1 MQIALLPFTI
11 IASFFSCPWKR
22 CTAVECSRPH
32 APRPFGS
39 LDGSPAATSSS
50 PILSRTNRSAH
61 LPSFIHSFIYHANQF
76 ACRLQHGAGFLD
88 GSFMQ
93 LDKDLQRMTY
103 IDQQLTEW
111 PFLVAEDG
119 DVPEAL
125 RQRVHQMWDVVDQL
139 HGLNVLGIDKGNRQV
154 CPTEISKLD

>member
-1 MQIALLPFTI
+1 
-11 IASFFSCPWKR
+11 
-22 CTAVECSRPH
+22 
-32 APRPFGS
+32 
-39 LDGSPAATSSS
+39 
-50 PILSRTNRSAH
+50 
-61 LPSFIHSFIYHANQF
+61 
-76 ACRLQHGAGFLD
+76 
-88 GSFMQ
+88 MQ

-125 RQRVHQMWDVVDQL
+125 KPRVHQMWDVVDQL

-154 CPTEISKLD
+154 CLTGSSNSTKIFAHFKFLLPSFLSNQCLCFRQPKRWTS

>member
-1 MQIALLPFTI
+1 MQSPSCAPPIWITRWIAR
-11 IASFFSCPWKR
+11 SDEFF
-22 CTAVECSRPH
+22 AY
-32 APRPFGS
+32 S
-39 LDGSPAATSSS
+39 LSDKSVS
-50 PILSRTNRSAH
+50 
-61 LPSFIHSFIYHANQF
+61 SFIHANQF
-76 ACRLQHGAGFLD
+76 ACRLQHGAGFSD

-139 HGLNVLGIDKGNRQV
+139 HGLNVLGINKGNRQV
-154 CPTEISKLD
+154 CFVGSSKLD